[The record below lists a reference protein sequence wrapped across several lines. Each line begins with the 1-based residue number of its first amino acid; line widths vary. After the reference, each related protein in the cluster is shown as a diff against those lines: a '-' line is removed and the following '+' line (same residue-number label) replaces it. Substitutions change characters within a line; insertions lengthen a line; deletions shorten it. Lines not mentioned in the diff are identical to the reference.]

1 MEQAAALEEQCEHE
15 KETCTTLEGCQKSHK
30 FLVQAEE
37 LSDLDERIEGL
48 DAQAEYVALSIAEQE
63 RKIQEGLNT
72 KFSFLPFSPSVDAS
86 IAKCALIQTIIS
98 VFGRDG
104 DLDEFGFSCS
114 QNIFIIPHTWHLA
127 NGTGLQYRLSWRWLP
142 LMKRK

>member
-72 KFSFLPFSPSVDAS
+72 KFGFLPFSP
-86 IAKCALIQTIIS
+86 
-98 VFGRDG
+98 
-104 DLDEFGFSCS
+104 FS
-114 QNIFIIPHTWHLA
+114 
-127 NGTGLQYRLSWRWLP
+127 
-142 LMKRK
+142 

>member
-1 MEQAAALEEQCEHE
+1 MCCVPLQFSFPFSHFLHIYSIEQVAALEEQCEHE

-30 FLVQAEE
+30 LLVQAEE

-72 KFSFLPFSPSVDAS
+72 KFDFLPFSP
-86 IAKCALIQTIIS
+86 
-98 VFGRDG
+98 
-104 DLDEFGFSCS
+104 FS
-114 QNIFIIPHTWHLA
+114 
-127 NGTGLQYRLSWRWLP
+127 
-142 LMKRK
+142 